1 MSLFDHFC
9 KSLRLQGKAC
19 KFLFSNKM
27 AWTLFAPV
35 AIFIIMTVVGIWSI
49 GELAT
54 YCAENLIADDFI
66 ISTTVITIII
76 QVLFFVVFSIWGGYI
91 VVIIMSPFLAYVSE
105 KTEKILTGN
114 DVPFDMIQFV
124 KDVFRGIILAIRN
137 FFMEIVLQILVFLCA
152 FVPLLGPLFSLGC
165 GAILLFCIS
174 AYYYGFSFMDYTNER
189 RKLTVHQSVNLVKGN
204 KGMAIGHGFLF
215 ALILYIPFVGPFFSA
230 FMAIVSTVAATMEMN
245 ETDIETQSMV

>member
-9 KSLRLQGKAC
+9 KSLRLQGKAF
-19 KFLFSNKM
+19 KFLFTNKM
-27 AWTLFAPV
+27 VWTLIAPIV
-35 AIFIIMTVVGIWSI
+35 IFILMTIVGIWSV

-54 YCAENLIADDFI
+54 YFAENLIDDDFI

-114 DVPFDMIQFV
+114 DVPFDMVQFI
-124 KDVFRGIILAIRN
+124 KDVGRGIILAIRN

-165 GAILLFCIS
+165 GPILLFCIS

-189 RKLTVHQSVNLVKGN
+189 RKLTVHQSVNIVKGN

-215 ALILYIPFVGPFFSA
+215 ALILYIPFVGPFLSA
-230 FMAIVSTVAATMEMN
+230 FMSIISTIAATMEMN
-245 ETDIETQSMV
+245 ETSVDVI